1 MFLERKLVRY
11 RRRVLT
17 RFFKE
22 WGYHDLPTC
31 ADSES
36 SDEPEQANSSDDES
50 LESDDD
56 VTNVWDLVW
65 SHIVSQ
71 NVAPI

>member
-1 MFLERKLVRY
+1 MMN
-11 RRRVLT
+11 
-17 RFFKE
+17 
-22 WGYHDLPTC
+22 
-31 ADSES
+31 S
-36 SDEPEQANSSDDES
+36 SDDEPEQANSSDDES

-56 VTNVWDLVW
+56 VPNVWDLVW